1 MGGITKVSNQDSI
14 VLNLLHSIYSFMK
27 PGMSYSL
34 EFFLLHVP
42 VFSVIK
48 NERAMKKA
56 LRDELKKPN
65 SRLIYKKNEPLPYS
79 LNPNYSA
86 RSEDEE
92 IIEKLATTIYEMV
105 SKKQKQFIEEWINTK
120 FEAKLN
126 ESVERFVESEFK
138 TEVLPVLKQHI
149 EDKVL
154 KLNLTKSQVKECV
167 LEVLNDLVKK

>member
-1 MGGITKVSNQDSI
+1 MGGITKVSNQNSV
-14 VLNLLHSIYSFMK
+14 VLNLLNSIYSFMK
-27 PGMSYSL
+27 PGMWYSL

-42 VFSVIK
+42 VFHAIK
-48 NERAMKKA
+48 SERAMKKA

-65 SRLIYKKNEPLPYS
+65 SRLIYKKNVLLPYS

-138 TEVLPVLKQHI
+138 NEVLPVLIQHI

-167 LEVLNDLVKK
+167 LEVLKDLVKK